1 MDLNNKDSQKIT
13 FQETDKSHLLEI
25 VKMRTDALVN
35 YSNRVWK
42 IFNWFQTLNVAIL
55 GLILT
60 KQVVTNENI
69 FQLATISLLLFIS
82 WFFIGLN
89 DFLSTEKH
97 KKIKNY
103 IEKYMF
109 TSLNI
114 REELDQEKNSPKGII
129 TLLGFNQ
136 TKTLFISPIINS
148 IISIIII
155 VNNF

>member
-114 REELDQEKNSPKGII
+114 RE
-129 TLLGFNQ
+129 
-136 TKTLFISPIINS
+136 
-148 IISIIII
+148 
-155 VNNF
+155 

>member
-136 TKTLFISPIINS
+136 TKTLFISPIIKS